1 MSKKVSDWPV
11 QFYGAAESRDAPGPP
26 VGRLAPTPSPAEA
39 CPRASRWFLRNIKTA
54 TKSLSV
60 SFRALS
66 HSPFLRTALRKS
78 F

>member
-1 MSKKVSDWPV
+1 MSNKVSDRSV
-11 QFYGAAESRDAPGPP
+11 RFYVAADPREVPDPP
-26 VGRLAPTPSPAEA
+26 LGRLAPTPSPAEA

-66 HSPFLRTALRKS
+66 HSLFLRTALRKS